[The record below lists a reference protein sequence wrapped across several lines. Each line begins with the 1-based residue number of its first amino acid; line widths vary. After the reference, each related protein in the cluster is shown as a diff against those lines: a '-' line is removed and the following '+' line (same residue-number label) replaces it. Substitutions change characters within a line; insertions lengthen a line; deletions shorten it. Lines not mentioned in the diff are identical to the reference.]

1 MCIVSF
7 LLAPEQHRMDFVLAA
22 ELRNLQVHARAMSR
36 HELTAMAAF
45 AIAAHLYL
53 GRRARTG

>member
-1 MCIVSF
+1 
-7 LLAPEQHRMDFVLAA
+7 MDFVLAA
-22 ELRNLQVHARAMSR
+22 ELRNVQVHARAMSR